1 MINKLVF
8 NISDQDDFERLYGK
22 ADKREIDKELIEVD
36 DFKFYLEHLESAFE
50 SWLELDFIQFYKNIA
65 HNASLKKFIKGFL
78 ESVQKHEDI
87 ISQIKQF
94 NNANQDQEDIDV
106 NRYKNIIKLVLKL
119 VWNAV
124 SNKSV
129 CILG

>member
-50 SWLELDFIQFYKNIA
+50 S
-65 HNASLKKFIKGFL
+65 
-78 ESVQKHEDI
+78 
-87 ISQIKQF
+87 
-94 NNANQDQEDIDV
+94 
-106 NRYKNIIKLVLKL
+106 
-119 VWNAV
+119 
-124 SNKSV
+124 
-129 CILG
+129 